1 MDLQTF
7 LQGLAYVFPAYVSN
21 AAPVVAVRFFGKTHP
36 IDRGLT
42 FFDGRRLLGNGKTVE
57 GFISGTGAGMAVGY
71 SIHIL
76 APNVITMVEVFL
88 LSFGALAG
96 DMLGA
101 FVKRRVGIPSGGA
114 APLLDQ
120 LGFLVV
126 ALGLVE
132 LFHGLPVW
140 LDGLT
145 LLALALF
152 TFFMHMGTNA
162 AAYLFGLKDR
172 WY

>member
-1 MDLQTF
+1 MELQAF
-7 LQGLAYVFPAYVSN
+7 LQGLVYVFPAYVAN
-21 AAPVVAVRFFGKTHP
+21 AAPVVAVRFFSRTHP
-36 IDRGLT
+36 IDRGLM
-42 FFDGRRLLGNGKTVE
+42 FFDGRRVLGDGKTVE
-57 GFISGTGAGMAVGY
+57 GFVSGTGAGMAVGY
-71 SIHIL
+71 LIHVL
-76 APNVITMVEVFL
+76 VPPLVTMVEVFL

-96 DMLGA
+96 DVLGA
-101 FVKRRVGIPSGGA
+101 FVKRRAGIPSGGA

-140 LDGLT
+140 LDALT

-152 TFFMHMGTNA
+152 TVLMHVGTNA
-162 AAYLFGLKDR
+162 AAYLLGLKDR